1 MKTLTDDPEVKA
13 MAAQGR
19 RWDAAEA
26 AANAAAAPY
35 REGMKKFYGRG
46 LTQTEIE
53 QSDALSDE
61 ANRIFR
67 KVLGEHGFTHA
78 AMPGAGADNGETG
91 AEPVRPRKLF
101 GPLVFWLV
109 VFSVLELVLVYFAW
123 RLGQGDNLWQKILA
137 SGQFFA
143 IPPVVCVGGFL
154 LHSGEAGRRLLKRC
168 SGKD

>member
-1 MKTLTDDPEVKA
+1 MKTLADDPEVKA

-78 AMPGAGADNGETG
+78 ATPGAGAGNDETG
-91 AEPVRPRKLF
+91 AEKAGSGGQSSFRYGMLVKSLKNHPARPAIMMA
-101 GPLVFWLV
+101 
-109 VFSVLELVLVYFAW
+109 FSLL
-123 RLGQGDNLWQKILA
+123 ILA
-137 SGQFFA
+137 VLLGLFVPPWRSYAWGSAAFA
-143 IPPVVCVGGFL
+143 FL
-154 LHSGEAGRRLLKRC
+154 LLILSRL
-168 SGKD
+168 